1 MSDTQQVGDLSAY
14 LAEPNPPEKE
24 LKRLFST
31 SRELTL
37 FDIGACEGED
47 SVRYAR
53 RFPRARIFS
62 FEPLPSN
69 QKLIR
74 ENFARHGTVRAEIV
88 PLALADKAGEA
99 DFHVSAGQPRELF
112 AGSQWNYGN
121 KSSSL
126 LPPASSAPMHGWIE
140 FKEQIRVRT
149 ETLAAFC
156 EARAI
161 RRVDFIHMDVQGA
174 EQLVLAGAGPMLRH
188 VTAIWLEVSDEA
200 VYAGQALRRDIQ
212 RTLRAAGFARSLEI
226 MRGTEGDQ
234 FYVNLRQLRTWPY
247 LAATFLQRWLGRARF
262 QAGAIKNRLLGG
274 RPSSP

>member
-1 MSDTQQVGDLSAY
+1 MNDAMQAGDLGAY
-14 LAEPNPPEKE
+14 LAEPSPPEKE
-24 LKRLFST
+24 LQRLFST

-37 FDIGACEGED
+37 FDVGACEGED

-74 ENFARHGTVRAEIV
+74 ENFARHGTTRAEIV
-88 PLALADKAGEA
+88 PVALADKPGEA
-99 DFHVSAGQPRELF
+99 DFHVSTGQPRELF

-126 LPPASSAPMHGWIE
+126 LPPASPAPMHGWIE
-140 FKEQIRVRT
+140 FKDRIRVRT

-156 EARAI
+156 EARDI

-174 EQLVLAGAGPMLRH
+174 EQLVLVGAGPTLRH
-188 VTAIWLEVSDEA
+188 ITAIWLEVSDEA
-200 VYAGQALRRDIQ
+200 VYAGQALRGDIQ
-212 RTLRAAGFARSLEI
+212 RTLRAAGFVCSLEI
-226 MRGTEGDQ
+226 MRGSEGDQ
-234 FYVNLRQLRTWPY
+234 FYVNLRRPAVWRY
-247 LAATFLQRWLGRARF
+247 LAATLWRWWFGRARF
-262 QAGAIKNRLLGG
+262 RAGAVKNRLRGR
-274 RPSSP
+274 RPSSL